1 MWIMMYLSYFLMV
14 TSFIS
19 LVIWGVIEYLS
30 VNFLSMN
37 HIQFSLIASILYM
50 FTQTLIM
57 FYFIATG
64 KNIKEFIINNK
75 LDINNYKKV
84 LSMKMKLFP
93 HIMVNMVILGTV
105 FIIGGAIFSNIIS
118 EWQYAVLF
126 FICIFHYTYLLIIQ
140 HDCFK
145 VNTELVIKLY
155 KLSK

>member
-1 MWIMMYLSYFLMV
+1 MYLSYFLMV

-57 FYFIATG
+57 FYFIAAG
-64 KNIKEFIINNK
+64 KNIKKFIINNK

-126 FICIFHYTYLLIIQ
+126 FICISHYAYLLIVQ
-140 HDCFK
+140 HNCFK

>member
-19 LVIWGVIEYLS
+19 LVIWGAIEYLS

-57 FYFIATG
+57 FYFIAAG
-64 KNIKEFIINNK
+64 KNIKKFIISNK

-84 LSMKMKLFP
+84 LSMKMKLP
-93 HIMVNMVILGTV
+93 RSL
-105 FIIGGAIFSNIIS
+105 
-118 EWQYAVLF
+118 Q
-126 FICIFHYTYLLIIQ
+126 
-140 HDCFK
+140 
-145 VNTELVIKLY
+145 IK
-155 KLSK
+155 

>member
-1 MWIMMYLSYFLMV
+1 MYLSYFLMV

-37 HIQFSLIASILYM
+37 HIQFSLITSILYM

-57 FYFIATG
+57 FYFIAAG
-64 KNIKEFIINNK
+64 KNIKKFIINNK

-126 FICIFHYTYLLIIQ
+126 FICI
-140 HDCFK
+140 
-145 VNTELVIKLY
+145 VA
-155 KLSK
+155 

>member
-1 MWIMMYLSYFLMV
+1 MWIMMYLSYFLML

-19 LVIWGVIEYLS
+19 LVIWGIIEYS
-30 VNFLSMN
+30 SANFLSMN

-64 KNIKEFIINNK
+64 KNIKKFIINNK

-93 HIMVNMVILGTV
+93 HIMANMVILGTV

-126 FICIFHYTYLLIIQ
+126 SFCISHYAYLLIVQ
-140 HDCFK
+140 HNCFK

>member
-64 KNIKEFIINNK
+64 KNIKKFIINNK
-75 LDINNYKKV
+75 LDINNYKRR
-84 LSMKMKLFP
+84 KLNY
-93 HIMVNMVILGTV
+93 IEVI
-105 FIIGGAIFSNIIS
+105 N
-118 EWQYAVLF
+118 E
-126 FICIFHYTYLLIIQ
+126 
-140 HDCFK
+140 
-145 VNTELVIKLY
+145 
-155 KLSK
+155 